1 MTSHRTLPAVAI
13 TAAAAFAAAAGAQ
26 SIEILHHSDG
36 ESQLIDAGG
45 SLSDFGGVARFA
57 TRVADLR
64 AAASAAGRD
73 SILLTSGDN
82 FLAGPEL
89 NASLDNGTPYYD
101 AIALDLIGYDA
112 FIIGNHDFDFGP
124 QILANFITSFSVT
137 QPPFLSC
144 NLDFSAEAALESL
157 RTKGRIASRTV
168 VTAGGEQIGIIGAT
182 TPDLPFISSPG
193 GVIVDPDVAARLQAE
208 VDALLAEGVNRIIV
222 VSHLQGIGAEI
233 ALAGILRNVD
243 VIVAGGGGELLANP
257 SDVLVPGD
265 TAFDS
270 YPILATDPDG
280 RTIPI
285 VGTAG
290 DYRYIGR
297 LAVTF
302 DAAGEITVIDSTSG
316 PVRVAGGGEPY
327 AVLPDP
333 TIQASVVDPV
343 AAAVAG
349 LATNVIADNQVPLD
363 AITTNISSR
372 ETNYGNLIAYSYI
385 WQANQLAAEFNLPTV
400 NVAVTNGG
408 GIRNNSIVPVGDYTE
423 LDTFNALPFGNFL
436 AVFAD
441 LPAETLLAV
450 LENCVSRVNVPAG
463 FPSGGTGRF
472 GQVSGLL
479 VQWNE
484 DVDPTAGRVR
494 SVRLADGTPI
504 VLNGQVVANP
514 PVINLVTVDFLAR
527 GGDQY
532 PLGGLSFTGVGV
544 SYQRTLAN
552 FIEADLADGGLGGV
566 IAEADYPVG
575 GEGRN
580 VQTGSDIDRDGDVDL
595 DDLLILLADFGACP
609 SFPCPSDLDGNG
621 SVEFADLLSLL
632 ARFGG

>member
-82 FLAGPEL
+82 FLAGPEF

-182 TPDLPFISSPG
+182 TPDLPFISSTG

-316 PVRVAGGGEPY
+316 PVRVAGGGEPD

-363 AITTNISSR
+363 AITANIRSR
-372 ETNYGNLIAYSYI
+372 ETNYGNLIADSYI

>member
-1 MTSHRTLPAVAI
+1 MTSHRTL
-13 TAAAAFAAAAGAQ
+13 TAAALAASAALAGVAGAQ

-82 FLAGPEL
+82 FLAGPEF

-112 FIIGNHDFDFGP
+112 FVIGNHDFDFGP
-124 QILANFITSFSVT
+124 QILANFITSFSAT

-157 RTKGRIASRTV
+157 RTAGRIASRTV
-168 VTAGGEQIGIIGAT
+168 VTAGGEQIGIVGAT

-193 GVIVDPDVAARLQAE
+193 GVTVDPDVAGRIQAE
-208 VDALLAEGVNRIIV
+208 VDALLAEGVTRIIV

-233 ALAGILRNVD
+233 ALAGVLTGVD
-243 VIVAGGGGELLANP
+243 VIIAGGGGELLANP
-257 SDVLVPGD
+257 GDLLVPGD

-280 RTIPI
+280 RSIPV

-302 DAAGEITVIDSTSG
+302 DAAGEITAIDSTSG
-316 PVRVAGGGEPY
+316 PVRVAGGAEPD
-327 AVLPDP
+327 VVKPEP
-333 TIQASVVDPV
+333 TIQATVVDPV

-349 LATNVIADNQVPLD
+349 LASNVIADNQVPLD
-363 AITTNISSR
+363 AIRANIRGR
-372 ETNYGNLIAYSYI
+372 ETNYGNLIADSYI
-385 WQANQLAAEFNLPTV
+385 WQANQLAEQFNLPTV

-408 GIRNNSIVPVGDYTE
+408 GIRNDSIVPVGDYTE
-423 LDTFNALPFGNFL
+423 LDTFSALPFGNFL

-450 LENCVSRVNVPAG
+450 LENCVSRVDVPAG
-463 FPSGGTGRF
+463 FPSGGNGRF
-472 GQVSGLL
+472 GQIAGLM

-484 DVDPTAGRVR
+484 DVDPNAGRIR
-494 SVRLADGTPI
+494 SVRLADGTPV
-504 VLNGQVVANP
+504 VLDGQVVADP

-527 GGDQY
+527 GGDEY

-544 SYQRTLAN
+544 AYQRALAN
-552 FIEADLADGGLGGV
+552 FIEADAAVGGLGGV
-566 IAEADYPVG
+566 ITAADYPVG

-580 VQTGSDIDRDGDVDL
+580 VQTGADLDRDDDVDF
-595 DDLLILLADFGACP
+595 DDLLILLADFGLCG
-609 SFPCPSDLDGNG
+609 SFPCPSDLDGDG
-621 SVEFADLLSLL
+621 TVDFDDLLSVL